1 MVNKR
6 VARLSLGLILLVVV
20 IFSFIPRLYVTISS
34 DGIINAHTTT
44 LRSHQEGVLA
54 FDGPVTHGRMYEKDQ
69 LIGTITNE
77 RINRSYYHELATEKV
92 SLERRVETIEERL
105 EEFAKLDEKLALGAD
120 TYKEYTTKLL
130 EQQVEIGSERLVGPA
145 VKLEGIQADTYLGE
159 GHNDIPYSSRRL
171 DQMVIEK
178 ELAKTAMFE
187 AKRRIEAI
195 ADQMEIEDAR
205 LEVAKT
211 HAFKSPFK
219 SIVWRMPVADGAT
232 IVIDSELIVLLDA
245 TNIFLDIA
253 IDEAEFSNVQPGDE
267 IEYRLIGETVFHK
280 AKVFALRGSGS
291 ILGDINLAGE
301 LEKDPKREFRIWARP
316 NLDDLQLSAGN
327 YYQVG
332 RRIEVKIPREQNWED
347 NFIRLFNV
355 F

>member
-159 GHNDIPYSSRRL
+159 GHNDIPYSSHRL

-253 IDEAEFSNVQPGDE
+253 IDEAEFSNV
-267 IEYRLIGETVFHK
+267 
-280 AKVFALRGSGS
+280 
-291 ILGDINLAGE
+291 
-301 LEKDPKREFRIWARP
+301 
-316 NLDDLQLSAGN
+316 
-327 YYQVG
+327 
-332 RRIEVKIPREQNWED
+332 
-347 NFIRLFNV
+347 
-355 F
+355 